1 MSSAVSLQFWRYS
14 QSFFVGIAPVGAANH
29 GLLVVENPR
38 LDVPVVLDGDV
49 RAHAQIGNRIFVGGQ
64 FQQVQR
70 PDGTTITQPN
80 IFAYNI
86 NTGLLDEN
94 FRPVVNNGVF
104 ALEVNPGGDALY
116 VGGRFMTWDG
126 SAVERVAKL
135 DAFGNRDTSF
145 QATASAIVRGLA
157 VTNDDVYLA
166 GDFYFVGDEF
176 HAGFAAVDANTGAVD
191 SSFNFNVQNS
201 DAPGQLARGI
211 VVTSD
216 GNSVFGLHFG
226 TSING
231 NPREALV
238 KIDTAGNTAG
248 LADWRVDWSAQTP
261 FGDCLRQNARH
272 CNLAGR
278 FFHCYRR
285 TGWRSTAEL

>member
-1 MSSAVSLQFWRYS
+1 M
-14 QSFFVGIAPVGAANH
+14 
-29 GLLVVENPR
+29 
-38 LDVPVVLDGDV
+38 
-49 RAHAQIGNRIFVGGQ
+49 GGQ

-94 FRPVVNNGVF
+94 FRPAVNNGVF
-104 ALEVNPGGDALY
+104 ALEVNPRGDTLY
-116 VGGRFMTWDG
+116 AGGRFTTWDN
-126 SAVERVAKL
+126 SFVNRVVKL
-135 DAFGNRDTSF
+135 DAFGNRDTIF
-145 QATASAIVRGLA
+145 QASASAGVLGLA
-157 VTNDDVYLA
+157 VTNEDVYLA
-166 GDFYFVGDEF
+166 GNFLWVGGEF

-191 SSFNFNVQNS
+191 SDFIMNVENS
-201 DAPGQLARGI
+201 AADGQIARGI

-238 KIDTAGNTAG
+238 KICLLYTSPSPRDQRGS
-248 LADWRVDWSAQTP
+248 RMPSSA
-261 FGDCLRQNARH
+261 
-272 CNLAGR
+272 
-278 FFHCYRR
+278 
-285 TGWRSTAEL
+285 